1 MNAFRRF
8 LPALRWLPAYDKKN
22 LPGDLSAGATVA
34 VMLIPQSMAYAMLA
48 GLPPIVGLY
57 ACLAPLLLYA
67 LFGTSRQLA
76 IGPTAMDSLLVAA
89 GVSTLATQGSAESL
103 RMAVLLAGMVG
114 LLQFAMGVLRLG
126 ALVTFLSRPVVSG
139 FNSAA
144 AIVIAAS
151 QLGPLLG
158 VRTTPSARL
167 HELAFDLARVLGG
180 MHLPTVV
187 IAIASIALL
196 LLLKRRSSRIP
207 SALAVVVLGTLV
219 TWALRLDVHG
229 VAIVGAVPSG
239 LPRPSLP
246 EVDLDAVR
254 ALLPTAA
261 TLALVSFMESITVGK
276 AFARRNKYEIDA
288 NQELC
293 AVGLANLGNAFTGGF
308 PVAGGLSRSAVNAQA
323 GARTP
328 LASAITAVLI
338 AATLL
343 FFTPLFHFLPKA
355 VLAAIVVVAVSG
367 LVDWR
372 EPIRLWKVKR
382 SDALLLGV
390 TFVTTLFVGIQQG
403 VAAGIVASLALF
415 VIRSTRPHNAILGRL
430 PGTTDY
436 RNVKNYPEAEEIPCI
451 TIWRFDS
458 SFYFANADFFRDQI
472 DRLLV
477 RGEPPMRALVL
488 DASGI
493 NDIDA
498 SAEALLHDIHE
509 RLEAAGIRLYF
520 ANVKVPV
527 LRVMERGGLVDA
539 VGRERFFLSVH
550 AAVEA
555 ARAAA
560 PLAERPAP
568 CAGTPS

>member
-382 SDALLLGV
+382 SDALLLGL